1 MKAYKLAKPG
11 IDHPLELIEIDV
23 PNPGDNEVL
32 IKTEAISINPVD
44 IKTRNGAGVYSR
56 IKNDSPV
63 ILGWDISGKVV
74 GTGNGVSDFAIG
86 DDVFGMVHF
95 PGHGK
100 AYAEYVIAPI
110 AHLAKIPENVSHS
123 EAAASTLAA
132 LTAYQVF
139 ARHIKKGDRV
149 FIQSAAGGV
158 GHFAVQIARILGA
171 YTIGTASQENEAF
184 LNSIGLDEF
193 INYRTNDFSQTV
205 KDVDFALDT
214 MGGDILARTFSIVR
228 RGGRI
233 VTLPSGNMPDMK
245 ALEEKTG
252 VSIGFELVESNG
264 RDMEQIAEW
273 LSDEKLIPHIHQ
285 EFSFAEIE
293 KAHQQ
298 MNSGRT
304 RGKNVIRLS

>member
-1 MKAYKLAKPG
+1 MKAYKLEKPG
-11 IDHPLELIEIDV
+11 LDHPLELIEMDI
-23 PNPGDNEVL
+23 PNPGHSEVL
-32 IKTEAISINPVD
+32 IKTEAISVNPVD
-44 IKTRNGAGVYSR
+44 IKTRNGAGVYGR
-56 IKNDSPV
+56 IKNDGPV
-63 ILGWDISGKVV
+63 ILGWDISGRVV
-74 GTGNGVSDFAIG
+74 STGDGVSDFTIG
-86 DDVFGMVHF
+86 DEVFGMVHF

-100 AYAEYVIAPI
+100 TYAEYVIAPI
-110 AHLAKIPENVSHS
+110 GHLAKKPENVSHS
-123 EAAASTLAA
+123 QAAASTLAA

-171 YTIGTASQENEAF
+171 HTIGTASQENEAF
-184 LNSIGLDEF
+184 LQSIGLDEF
-193 INYRTNDFSQTV
+193 INYRKTDFSQTV

-214 MGGDILARTFSIVR
+214 MGGDILERTFSIVK

-252 VSIGFELVESNG
+252 VKVGFELVESNG
-264 RDMEQIAEW
+264 EDMEQIAGW
-273 LSDEKLIPHIHQ
+273 LKDNELIPYIYQ
-285 EFSFAEIE
+285 EYPFADIE

-304 RGKNVIRLS
+304 RGKIVIRLS